1 MGMQNHKPHSNIQ
14 VAFNLFAF
22 LNGENVYA
30 IGGVKHEIYA
40 DDETARRL
48 LPKTVPIDA
57 LSAIREK
64 VLAGEEM
71 VSLEDGTPAIP
82 GEIFRVLHHAGKA
95 HLLFES
101 LLQTLGAPEEPLFCL
116 TLVRDGVPIN
126 DDGPIYEGGTLESDR
141 ELRREYF
148 INRNLLSLGELNLE
162 MFARKGPGA
171 ILITASPKPADFEHR
186 DIVYVSETDCNRP
199 APVWAAVRRNL
210 AEYNPATQMVLVL
223 DETDAD
229 YIYHVLMPGSSFMS
243 AIQATEMVF
252 ALDEI
257 DADYIYSVLG
267 PGNSVRSSIPSSP
280 GPPPFPK
287 FCK

>member
-1 MGMQNHKPHSNIQ
+1 MPSLWRSGCRGISRAGISRNILQNSGSPGVSMGMQNHKPHSNIQ

-95 HLLFES
+95 
-101 LLQTLGAPEEPLFCL
+101 Q
-116 TLVRDGVPIN
+116 RDTCG
-126 DDGPIYEGGTLESDR
+126 R
-141 ELRREYF
+141 
-148 INRNLLSLGELNLE
+148 
-162 MFARKGPGA
+162 
-171 ILITASPKPADFEHR
+171 
-186 DIVYVSETDCNRP
+186 
-199 APVWAAVRRNL
+199 
-210 AEYNPATQMVLVL
+210 
-223 DETDAD
+223 
-229 YIYHVLMPGSSFMS
+229 
-243 AIQATEMVF
+243 
-252 ALDEI
+252 
-257 DADYIYSVLG
+257 
-267 PGNSVRSSIPSSP
+267 
-280 GPPPFPK
+280 
-287 FCK
+287 